1 MQTLLAANWKMFK
14 TGPEAIAAVQNLVE
28 GLGGVCPVG
37 REVLI
42 FAPFTALEA
51 TARAMNALPGGMV
64 GAQNLYP
71 AEEGA
76 FTGEISPRMIAACGA
91 TWVLTGHSER
101 RHIMGETNAFV
112 GRKTGFALNRGLR
125 VTLCVGETLEER
137 EAGKLEEVLS
147 AQLR

>member
-1 MQTLLAANWKMFK
+1 
-14 TGPEAIAAVQNLVE
+14 
-28 GLGGVCPVG
+28 
-37 REVLI
+37 
-42 FAPFTALEA
+42 
-51 TARAMNALPGGMV
+51 
-64 GAQNLYP
+64 
-71 AEEGA
+71 
-76 FTGEISPRMIAACGA
+76 MIAACGA

-147 AQLR
+147 AQLREGLADLPETFPPEALAVA